1 VRRTLQVGLHRS
13 VGSAGLCYKAASTS
27 KNLGAH
33 SSGVDDRN
41 KDILIYLNGELLP
54 RERALVSVYDS
65 GFMMGDGI
73 WEGLRLYNGK
83 FSFLDQHLRRIYEAA
98 KFMDIDIGMSPTE
111 MAGELDRLIKANG
124 MLNGV
129 HARLMIT
136 RGEKYTPYQSPKV
149 NIGPPTICC
158 IAEYKEK
165 SGGASS
171 EPVGIRLSTAH
182 VRRGYADSQDQKL
195 NSHSKINCITACIA
209 AIKAGADE
217 ALMLDP
223 HGQVATCN
231 STHFF
236 IVYNGEV
243 LTSGG
248 AYCIPGIT
256 RGNILK
262 VCRENGIPCRE
273 TDFSLYEVYGAEE
286 AFVTG
291 TFGGVTPVAEI
302 DGRRIG
308 ENIYSTYDK
317 EWTPTMGPVTRRLRE
332 LYMEMVLKE
341 CPPLS

>member
-1 VRRTLQVGLHRS
+1 VG
-13 VGSAGLCYKAASTS
+13 
-27 KNLGAH
+27 
-33 SSGVDDRN
+33 
-41 KDILIYLNGELLP
+41 P
-54 RERALVSVYDS
+54 
-65 GFMMGDGI
+65 
-73 WEGLRLYNGK
+73 
-83 FSFLDQHLRRIYEAA
+83 
-98 KFMDIDIGMSPTE
+98 
-111 MAGELDRLIKANG
+111 
-124 MLNGV
+124 
-129 HARLMIT
+129 
-136 RGEKYTPYQSPKV
+136 
-149 NIGPPTICC
+149 
-158 IAEYKEK
+158 
-165 SGGASS
+165 
-171 EPVGIRLSTAH
+171 
-182 VRRGYADSQDQKL
+182 
-195 NSHSKINCITACIA
+195 
-209 AIKAGADE
+209 
-217 ALMLDP
+217 
-223 HGQVATCN
+223 
-231 STHFF
+231 
-236 IVYNGEV
+236 EV

>member
-1 VRRTLQVGLHRS
+1 
-13 VGSAGLCYKAASTS
+13 
-27 KNLGAH
+27 
-33 SSGVDDRN
+33 
-41 KDILIYLNGELLP
+41 
-54 RERALVSVYDS
+54 
-65 GFMMGDGI
+65 
-73 WEGLRLYNGK
+73 
-83 FSFLDQHLRRIYEAA
+83 LDQHLKRIYEAA
-98 KFMDIDIGMSPTE
+98 KFMDMDIGMSPQELT
-111 MAGELDRLIKANG
+111 AELDRLVKANG
-124 MLNGV
+124 MVHGV

-165 SGGASS
+165 PGAATADPSGIKLFT
-171 EPVGIRLSTAH
+171 VH

-236 IVYNGEV
+236 IVRDGEV

-256 RGNILK
+256 RANILQ

-273 TDFSLYEVYGAEE
+273 TDFSLYDVYGAEE

-302 DGRRIG
+302 DGRSIG
-308 ENIYSTYDK
+308 KNLATTYGS
-317 EWTPTMGPVTRRLRE
+317 EWQPTMGPVTRRLRD
-332 LYMEMVLKE
+332 LYMELVLKD
-341 CPPLS
+341 CPPLT